1 MADQKRFEF
10 GVHDCSDHMA
20 YVHAYDGWL
29 DAKKEGTAV
38 DYCWNNF
45 LSPQTLEA
53 IHSLRRQFKDLIR
66 ESGFLNGTANENND
80 YNRFELLGGV
90 ICSGL
95 YPRVAAVL
103 VSFLLVM
110 SFSQSMLIF

>member
-1 MADQKRFEF
+1 
-10 GVHDCSDHMA
+10 MA

-29 DAKKEGTAV
+29 DAKKEGTAM

-53 IHSLRRQFKDLIR
+53 MQSLRKQFKDLIG
-66 ESGFLNGTANENND
+66 ESGFLNGVANENND
-80 YNRFELLGGV
+80 YKAFGVLGGV

-95 YPRVAAVL
+95 FPRVAAVL
-103 VSFLLVM
+103 VRFFTLKM
-110 SFSQSMLIF
+110 H

>member
-1 MADQKRFEF
+1 MIVVIIWHMFTLMMA
-10 GVHDCSDHMA
+10 
-20 YVHAYDGWL
+20 GWMQRRR
-29 DAKKEGTAV
+29 AV